1 MSSAISQAG
10 LPRGLIGR
18 IVGRIMAWRNRPD
31 NEWTISLLEINNS
44 ENILEVGFGPGQAI
58 QLLSDVNASVHIA
71 GIDHSET
78 MLASARQLNEGAIAA
93 GRVNLQL
100 GSAEHLPFADST
112 FDKAFSINCIYFWKE
127 PLQGLRELHRVLKPS
142 GHVAVTVR
150 DKEQKAYQAFR
161 PDKLTQL
168 FAQAGFFSVSVHHNG
183 VRSHP
188 LICVVAAK

>member
-1 MSSAISQAG
+1 MSSEISQAG
-10 LPRGLIGR
+10 LPTGLIGR

-31 NEWTISLLEINNS
+31 NEWTIYLLEIDDS
-44 ENILEVGFGPGQAI
+44 ENVLEVGFGPGQAI
-58 QLLSDVNASVHIA
+58 QLLSDANASVHIA

-78 MLASARQLNEGAIAA
+78 MLISARQLNEAAISA

-127 PLQGLRELHRVLKPS
+127 PLQGLRELHRVLKPT
-142 GHVAVTVR
+142 GRLAVTVR
-150 DKEQKAYQAFR
+150 DKEREAYQAFR

-168 FAQAGFFSVSVHHNG
+168 FTQVGFSSVSVHHNG
-183 VRSHP
+183 VCSHP